1 MPANSNNPSTAG
13 LEAPG
18 AIAVST
24 GQGLMISLLG
34 KPWAGVAMLLAFYLA
49 MILVFTVLSPFF
61 LSVSNMLSIGGNVA
75 FIGLMAAAGTPL
87 IIAGGLDLSV
97 AAIAGLT
104 GVAISLLNA
113 AGVPIWIAVLIALV
127 IAVCIGLING
137 FFTTRL
143 RLNPLIVTLGMMSIV
158 SGIALVLTGGLTK
171 FLMVPSFN
179 WIGAGRLFGVPIPL
193 ILMIAMFVG
202 LWVVLTRTVFG
213 RYVYASGGNAD
224 AARLIGIPVD
234 RTIVTLYVVS
244 ALSGAVGGT
253 VLAAMLGAAA
263 PNAASQHLLT
273 VIAAIILGGT
283 SLYGGRGSVWG
294 TLLAVL
300 ILGTLANG
308 LTLLNVSSFW
318 QDVTRGIVLMLA
330 VSLDQIRTRALG
342 D

>member
-1 MPANSNNPSTAG
+1 MTDTVQTPAPVSRAKS
-13 LEAPG
+13 APTQG
-18 AIAVST
+18 RAAIWLA
-24 GQGLMISLLG
+24 
-34 KPWAGVAMLLAFYLA
+34 KPWAGVAMLLGFYLL
-49 MILVFTVLSPFF
+49 MIVAFSILSPFF
-61 LSVSNMLSIGGNVA
+61 LSLSNMLAIGGNVA

-104 GVAISLLNA
+104 GVLVSLSHTVGL
-113 AGVPIWIAVLIALV
+113 PIWIAVAFALLV
-127 IAVCIGLING
+127 AVGIGLING
-137 FFTTRL
+137 FLTTRL
-143 RLNPLIVTLGMMSIV
+143 RLNPLIVTLGTMSII
-158 SGIALVLTGGLTK
+158 SGIALVLSGGLTK
-171 FLMVPSFN
+171 VLMVDGFN
-179 WIGAGRLFGVPIPL
+179 WIGSGRLVGVPIPF
-193 ILMIAMFVG
+193 ILMLLTYLSFSI
-202 LWVVLTRTVFG
+202 VLRRTVFG
-213 RYVYASGGNAD
+213 RHVYASGGNAD
-224 AARLIGIPVD
+224 AARLIGVPVD

-244 ALSGAVGGT
+244 ALAGAIGGT
-253 VLAAMLGAAA
+253 VLGAMLGAAA
-263 PNAASQHLLT
+263 PNAAGQHLLT

-318 QDVTRGIVLMLA
+318 QDVTRGIVLILA